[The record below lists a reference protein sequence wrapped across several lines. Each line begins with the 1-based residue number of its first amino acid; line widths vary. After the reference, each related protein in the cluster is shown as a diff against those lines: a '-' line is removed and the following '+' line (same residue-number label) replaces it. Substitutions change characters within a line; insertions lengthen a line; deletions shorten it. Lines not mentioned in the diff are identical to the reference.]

1 MAEMA
6 NATSPKTKVL
16 YMRVWWNGIHEGLK
30 IPWARLLWVQIPPP
44 APICSISLV
53 GKASACQ
60 VEDRGFEPRM
70 LLGHIGLPSRGV
82 SVFTKNLNINK
93 KGVD

>member
-1 MAEMA
+1 MELADTRDLKSRGS
-6 NATSPKTKVL
+6 NTVPV
-16 YMRVWWNGIHEGLK
+16 RVR
-30 IPWARLLWVQIPPP
+30 PR
-44 APICSISLV
+44 APICSISLA